1 MKKRIRRLVM
11 KVGLLLVVLPL
22 FLTVNT
28 QAASF
33 DCSKAT
39 TKIEKTICAD
49 PELSK
54 HDEELN
60 RVYKEALKKSPEPEE
75 LKKSQKEWLK
85 YWQSRCETSEE
96 CLQYQWKDQIARL
109 ENIVNS
115 PFHKLQD
122 TVFKY
127 ELKESYDD
135 QVCHHM
141 LGVFNSKFSTPW
153 VSEPMGDSTGKRSSQ
168 DNPPV
173 FTANPSYAEHGKY
186 AFPKLPGVEHDA
198 RQTFEMR
205 HTKLPTSPEFD
216 LISWREGRRKNEG
229 VISSMLV
236 ADFDIDNDGIMETVI
251 KVGFWGDGNVYS
263 IHIPWD
269 SYYIYK
275 QGDINPT
282 KITDYVVL
290 GEKARYSIEGRFVRP
305 FIFNGKTYL
314 TSYEPFFGILE
325 DSNRVETPEVEDM
338 VVQIYHKETNS
349 PPAWMEDIC
358 RYQMIAVGSIDAT
371 KEKEK

>member
-1 MKKRIRRLVM
+1 MRKSIKRLVI
-11 KVGLLLVVLPL
+11 KVTSLPVVLSL
-22 FLTVNT
+22 IIAINA

-33 DCSKAT
+33 DC
-39 TKIEKTICAD
+39 TKGANEFEKMICTD

-54 HDEELN
+54 LDEELN
-60 RVYKEALKKSPEPEE
+60 RVYALALKKSPVPEE

-96 CLQYQWKDQIARL
+96 CVQYQWKYQIARL
-109 ENIVNS
+109 ENIVSS
-115 PFHKLQD
+115 PFHKLLD

-127 ELKESYDD
+127 ELEESYDD

-168 DNPPV
+168 DDPPV

-216 LISWREGRRKNEG
+216 LVPWHEGRMKNVG
-229 VISSMLV
+229 AISSMLA
-236 ADFDIDNDGIMETVI
+236 ADFDIDNDGTMETVL
-251 KVGFWGDGNVYS
+251 KVNFWGVENVYS
-263 IHIPWD
+263 IHAPWD
-269 SYYIYK
+269 SYYIYN
-275 QGDINPT
+275 QVDIDST
-282 KITDYVVL
+282 KIADYVVL
-290 GEKARYSIEGRFVRP
+290 GEKVRHSFEGRFVRP

-325 DSNRVETPEVEDM
+325 ESFSVEIPETEDM
-338 VVQIYHKETNS
+338 VVQVYHKETNS
-349 PPAWMEDIC
+349 SPAWMEDIC
-358 RYQMIAVGSIDAT
+358 RYQMIAVDAT
-371 KEKEK
+371 DVKKVKEK